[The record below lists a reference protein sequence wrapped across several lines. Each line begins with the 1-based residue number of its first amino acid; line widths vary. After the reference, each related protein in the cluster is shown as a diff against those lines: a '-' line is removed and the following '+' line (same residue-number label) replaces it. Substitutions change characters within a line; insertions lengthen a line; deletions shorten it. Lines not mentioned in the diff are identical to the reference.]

1 MTRADRRTGVVLC
14 RGCCCGSER
23 RDPGT
28 DHAAQLTWLRRL
40 ACAYPDGVTVRT
52 SECLGPCAQANVLV
66 VRPSPAGRR
75 RSGRP
80 VWFAFVGDARALEL
94 LEGWIGAGGPGL
106 AALPDELGLHVVAAP
121 GRSG

>member
-1 MTRADRRTGVVLC
+1 MTRGDRRTGVVLC

-40 ACAYPDGVTVRT
+40 AVAHPGRVTGQT

-75 RSGRP
+75 RGGRP

-106 AALPDELGLHVVAAP
+106 AALPDELELHVVAAP
-121 GRSG
+121 RGS